1 MPLAGQDKLHSVIL
15 VRLLY
20 GYRKRD
26 DRPGIRVEP
35 REAAVVCA
43 VLAWPAVRGR
53 RGLGNH
59 LVRLLT
65 RGLSPAA
72 IQALVWRIRTHADAY
87 RRGQPHPSLPPDPDL
102 ILSGQTT
109 PMPYKT
115 GAPSCGSG
123 LSKLQTRQRPGC
135 PTGALS

>member
-1 MPLAGQDKLHSVIL
+1 VPLVPQDKLHSL
-15 VRLLY
+15 TPVRLLY
-20 GYRKRD
+20 GYRKHP
-26 DRPGIRVEP
+26 DRPGVTVEP

-65 RGLSPAA
+65 RDLSHAA
-72 IQALVWRIRTHADAY
+72 VQALVWRIRTHADYY
-87 RRGQPHPSLPPDPDL
+87 RRGQAHQSLPPDPDL
-102 ILSGQTT
+102 ILSGQAT
-109 PMPYKT
+109 PKPYKT
-115 GAPSCGSG
+115 AAPSCGSG
-123 LSKLQTRQRPGC
+123 LSLLQTRQRPGC